1 MRPTRTV
8 EFSTGLFVLLGFA
21 ALFFL
26 VTQITNRELSVN
38 GKSYEVVAMFEN
50 IGSLKPGAAVS
61 MAGVTVGRVER
72 IGYDQQQ
79 YKAVVRMRINS
90 QFDRIPTDSDASI
103 MTSGLLGGQYIGI
116 TPGGAEEFLKQGD
129 RIEFVQDAFVLENL
143 INQLAS
149 TFLRRDQGSA
159 DGGNQGGDQEKRRQR
174 SRSDEAFSQSVYQ
187 RIDPRRRGVV
197 AAARRRLRAPPKT
210 RRSSGPQEL
219 VTKVAQ
225 DTLRDLDAHRSEYK
239 KNPNRVRELV
249 DKNMLP
255 HFDTAYAAQLVLAKH
270 WRTATPSSAS
280 ASSKRSISRCC
291 RTTARRCWSS
301 RPTA

>member
-26 VTQITNRELSVN
+26 VTQITNRELSSG
-38 GKSYEVVAMFEN
+38 GKSYEVMAQFEN

-61 MAGVTVGRVER
+61 MAGVTVGRVET
-72 IGYDQQQ
+72 IGYDQQL

-90 QFDRIPTDSDASI
+90 QYDRIPKDSDASI
-103 MTSGLLGGQYIGI
+103 MTSGLLGGQYVGI

-159 DGGNQGGDQEKRRQR
+159 PDNGQGGAQGGKQNP
-174 SRSDEAFSQSVYQ
+174 Q
-187 RIDPRRRGVV
+187 
-197 AAARRRLRAPPKT
+197 PPAEE
-210 RRSSGPQEL
+210 P
-219 VTKVAQ
+219 
-225 DTLRDLDAHRSEYK
+225 K
-239 KNPNRVRELV
+239 K
-249 DKNMLP
+249 
-255 HFDTAYAAQLVLAKH
+255 
-270 WRTATPSSAS
+270 
-280 ASSKRSISRCC
+280 
-291 RTTARRCWSS
+291 
-301 RPTA
+301 